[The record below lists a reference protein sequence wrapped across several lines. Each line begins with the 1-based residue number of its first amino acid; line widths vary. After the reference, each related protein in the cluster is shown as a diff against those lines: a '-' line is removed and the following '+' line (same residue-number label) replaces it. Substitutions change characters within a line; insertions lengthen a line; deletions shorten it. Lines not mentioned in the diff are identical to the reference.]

1 MTTRTAILVG
11 LAIYA
16 SFVSLLSIFFAARV
30 RKAEDYLIAGRR
42 LPFWILTGS
51 IVGTCVGTGATIG
64 ASGLAFQHG
73 WAGSAYPMSLGLGV
87 LVTGFLFASMRR
99 YNFMTLGEEIACYY
113 GQNRAVVEFSNIS
126 LFLSQLGWLTVQIM
140 GGGAVLNAILGWGPK
155 LSIVVAGVIIAVL
168 CVPGGLRAVVYVS
181 FLQGILLLVG
191 FGSLARVVL
200 TDLGGL
206 SRLQASMPGAYFT
219 FLGIESLGWLRLTG
233 LIVVLVLGIVAE
245 PGRRLSIYGARNVST
260 ARWGMLIAGTVVV
273 LFSASIGI
281 AGMYVLKL
289 NPALSH
295 PDLALPWLILNALP
309 PWLAA
314 LLTVAIGSAIFS
326 SASGS
331 ASAIGSFFVRHIYY
345 SVLRR
350 YPKHPVTATRLGL
363 LGAFVLSTSVALR
376 ATDIVGFVMN
386 FLPLTAAGL
395 AIIILLGRFWK
406 RSNWQGALAALVV
419 TPVVALSLMV
429 FRSKAGLLS
438 VPILPAV
445 VAGMVVHIVVSLLT
459 PASGH
464 SFEEVAEAMRNERE
478 AIEGDKVNAG
488 GEMVTDIMGSG
499 LG

>member
-73 WAGSAYPMSLGLGV
+73 WAGSAYPMSLGEGV
-87 LVTGFLFASMRR
+87 VVTGLLFASMRR